1 MAKKKENKLPYDK
14 ANDIK
19 PLVAYFAI
27 VNQGNADAI
36 VEIFKKAGSSLQL
49 VQMGH
54 GTANKQIRDILGI
67 EDNQKEIKV
76 YNNRNKRPL
85 ESKQTKSSSYLK
97 GKSTL
102 IIFERHANLK
112 YKYGNRSFWCRGF
125 YASTVGNNKS
135 AVYNYVQN
143 QLKEDMMTDQ
153 VTIKEYKDPFKG

>member
-67 EDNQKEIKV
+67 EDNQKEIVISLIREEQMKSKSKV
-76 YNNRNKRPL
+76 SRRK
-85 ESKQTKSSSYLK
+85 
-97 GKSTL
+97 
-102 IIFERHANLK
+102 IIIRYGG
-112 YKYGNRSFWCRGF
+112 YK
-125 YASTVGNNKS
+125 
-135 AVYNYVQN
+135 
-143 QLKEDMMTDQ
+143 
-153 VTIKEYKDPFKG
+153 